1 MIQLFSSLIDK
12 ELQMR
17 VRLLSTLMLTM
28 LLACGARRIPGT
40 DIEDNDDT
48 RAILQV
54 MEQYRVAIEAR
65 DAQGVL
71 RLVSPSFRDDG
82 GTSRPE
88 DRVDYADLQKRL
100 PVELAKLDDVKL
112 DLTVRKIEIEQ
123 ATNTASAVYTYNL
136 SFRMPQLSNKP
147 QSESEIKKMWFKRDG
162 KQWKIA
168 SGM

>member
-1 MIQLFSSLIDK
+1 
-12 ELQMR
+12 MR
-17 VRLLSTLMLTM
+17 VRLFSTLGLTM

-54 MEQYRVAIEAR
+54 MEQYRTAIEAR

-71 RLVSPSFRDDG
+71 RLVSQSFKDDG
-82 GTSRPE
+82 GSSRPE
-88 DRVDYADLQKRL
+88 DRLDYAELQKKL

-112 DLTVRKIEIEQ
+112 DLTVRKIEIESR
-123 ATNTASAVYTYNL
+123 TNTASAVYTYNL
-136 SFRMPQLSNKP
+136 SFRMPRLTNKP

-168 SGM
+168 SGI

>member
-1 MIQLFSSLIDK
+1 MIHLSSSLIAG

-17 VRLLSTLMLTM
+17 VRLLSTLSLTM

-54 MEQYRVAIEAR
+54 MEQYRTAIEAR

-71 RLVSPSFRDDG
+71 RLVSESFRDDG
-82 GTSRPE
+82 GTSNPA
-88 DRVDYADLQKRL
+88 DRMNYADLQKKL
-100 PVELAKLDDVKL
+100 PVELAKLDDVRL
-112 DLTVRKIEIEQ
+112 DLTVRKIEIESGK
-123 ATNTASAVYTYNL
+123 NTASAVYTYNL
-136 SFRMPQLSNKP
+136 SFRMPRLTNKP

-168 SGM
+168 SGI

>member
-1 MIQLFSSLIDK
+1 MIHLFSSLIAT

-17 VRLLSTLMLTM
+17 VRFLSTLSLTM

-54 MEQYRVAIEAR
+54 MEQYRAAIEAR

-71 RLVSPSFRDDG
+71 RLVSESFRDDG
-82 GTSRPE
+82 GSSNPE
-88 DRVDYADLQKRL
+88 DRMNYADLQKKL

-112 DLTVRKIEIEQ
+112 DLTVRKIEIESR
-123 ATNTASAVYTYNL
+123 TNTASAVYTYNL
-136 SFRMPQLSNKP
+136 SFRMPRLTNKP

-168 SGM
+168 SGI

>member
-1 MIQLFSSLIDK
+1 MIHLFSSLIAT

-17 VRLLSTLMLTM
+17 VRLLSTLSLTM

-54 MEQYRVAIEAR
+54 MEQYRAAIEAR

-71 RLVSPSFRDDG
+71 RLVSESFKDDG
-82 GTSRPE
+82 GTSNPE
-88 DRVDYADLQKRL
+88 DRMNYADLQKKL
-100 PVELAKLDDVKL
+100 PVELAKLDEVKL
-112 DLTVRKIEIEQ
+112 DLTVRKIEIESR
-123 ATNTASAVYTYNL
+123 TNTASAVYTYNL
-136 SFRMPQLSNKP
+136 SFRMPRLTNKP

-168 SGM
+168 SGI

>member
-1 MIQLFSSLIDK
+1 
-12 ELQMR
+12 MR
-17 VRLLSTLMLTM
+17 VRLFSTLGLTM

-54 MEQYRVAIEAR
+54 MEQYRTAIEAR

-71 RLVSPSFRDDG
+71 RLVSQSFKDDG
-82 GTSRPE
+82 GSSRPE
-88 DRVDYADLQKRL
+88 DRLDYAELQKKL

-112 DLTVRKIEIEQ
+112 DLTVRKIEIQ
-123 ATNTASAVYTYNL
+123 KGTNTASAVYTYNL
-136 SFRMPQLSNKP
+136 TFRMPRLSNKP

-168 SGM
+168 SGI

>member
-1 MIQLFSSLIDK
+1 MIHLFSSLIAT
-12 ELQMR
+12 ELQMK
-17 VRLLSTLMLTM
+17 VRLFSTLSLTM

-54 MEQYRVAIEAR
+54 MEQYRAAIEAR

-71 RLVSPSFRDDG
+71 RLVSESFKDDG
-82 GTSRPE
+82 GTSNPE
-88 DRVDYADLQKRL
+88 DRMNYADLQKKL
-100 PVELAKLDDVKL
+100 PVELAKLDEVKL
-112 DLTVRKIEIEQ
+112 DLTVRKIEIESR
-123 ATNTASAVYTYNL
+123 TNTASAVYTYNL
-136 SFRMPQLSNKP
+136 SFRMPRLTNKP

-168 SGM
+168 SGI

>member
-1 MIQLFSSLIDK
+1 MIHLFSSLIAT

-17 VRLLSTLMLTM
+17 VRFLSTLSLTM

-54 MEQYRVAIEAR
+54 MEQYRAAIEAR

-71 RLVSPSFRDDG
+71 RLVSESFKDDG
-82 GTSRPE
+82 GTSNPE
-88 DRVDYADLQKRL
+88 DRMNYADLQKKL

-112 DLTVRKIEIEQ
+112 DLTVRKIEIESR
-123 ATNTASAVYTYNL
+123 TNTASAVYTYNL
-136 SFRMPQLSNKP
+136 SFRMPRLTNKP

-168 SGM
+168 SGI